1 MQKKTLSRLDVFSLV
16 LGSIIGWG
24 SFSLPATRFLP
35 QSGIINT
42 AIGLALGGLV
52 VIVIQ
57 NSYHIMLENHGE
69 DGGEFSY
76 TYENLGKRHG
86 FIVGWSLVLCYICLV
101 PLNAT
106 AFSMILNKVLGI
118 NTQYI
123 YLYTVGSYP
132 VYLSE
137 IIISSLILLLFARIN
152 IRGLKFSSVVQ
163 NTLVFFL
170 VFNVLVIFLFY
181 VFRVDSSSMKT
192 TYFQNYE
199 FSIGQIFKVFA
210 IAPFT
215 FVGFD
220 VIPQVTTNLNFNK
233 AKATT
238 VAITSII
245 IGISLYV
252 MLNVITSF
260 DFHIFQSISDWP
272 LASSISKNMG
282 IIGKGMLLLA
292 VTGAVV
298 GGINGFM
305 ISSSKLISSLG
316 EYKFLNKKYNSFNKV
331 GANEKSI
338 IFVLIVSLI
347 APWFGR
353 EVISYIVDM
362 SSLLAS
368 VAYLYVCFI
377 AIKKSTTFYSKV
389 LAWTGSL
396 FSLGFILLLVVPIS
410 PAFLSTMPFVFLVIW
425 WVLGMIYYAFNAR
438 NVSKKLISNE

>member
-1 MQKKTLSRLDVFSLV
+1 MRTRTLSRLDIFSLV

-24 SFSLPATRFLP
+24 AFTLPAIRFLP

-57 NSYHIMLENHGE
+57 NSYHIMLEHHDE

-86 FIVGWSLVLCYICLV
+86 FIVGWSLVLCYISLV

-106 AFSMILNKVLGI
+106 AFSMILSKVLDI

-137 IIISSLILLLFARIN
+137 ILISSAILLLFARVN
-152 IRGLKFSSVVQ
+152 IKGLKFSSFIQ
-163 NTLVFFL
+163 NMLVFFL
-170 VFNVLVIFLFY
+170 VVNVIAIFAFY
-181 VFRVDSSSMKT
+181 LLRVDSAT
-192 TYFQNYE
+192 LQADYFHNYE
-199 FSIGQIFKVFA
+199 FSLSQIFKVFA

-220 VIPQVTTNLNFNK
+220 VIPQVTSNLNFNK
-233 AKATT
+233 SKATM
-238 VAITSII
+238 VAIISII

-252 MLNVITSF
+252 LLNVITAF
-260 DFHIFQSISDWP
+260 DLHIFKSISDWP
-272 LASSISKNMG
+272 LASSIFKNMG
-282 IIGKGMLLLA
+282 FIGKIMLLFA
-292 VTGAVV
+292 VIGAVV

-305 ISSSKLISSLG
+305 ISGSKLVSSLG
-316 EYKFLNKKYNSFNKV
+316 EYRFLNKKYASFNRA
-331 GANEKSI
+331 GANQKSI

-368 VAYLYVCFI
+368 IAYLYVCFI
-377 AIKKSTTFYSKV
+377 GIRKSKTKV
-389 LAWTGSL
+389 ELILSSLGAL
-396 FSLGFILLLVVPIS
+396 FSFGFIVLLISPFS
-410 PAFLSTMPFVFLVIW
+410 PAFLSTMPFIFLIIW
-425 WVLGMIYYAFNAR
+425 WGFGIVYYYINGR
-438 NVSKKLISNE
+438 ISTNKS